1 MNLGKLRI
9 SRRTV
14 TIAVAFAGLVSLAI
28 GAHAA
33 LNKRSLDAAKA
44 IGTEHT
50 GSIGT
55 TASRVALVI
64 GNGHYPDASA
74 PLAQPINDARGLT
87 AALRAKGFDVDVVED
102 ATKDDMARAIVRL
115 KAKIKPDTVAM
126 LFFGGYGV
134 QVGRESF
141 MIPVDAAIWK
151 EADVRRDGVSIEQV
165 LDAMTEK
172 GAKAKLVVVDA
183 SRRNPYERRFRSYSH
198 GLAPISTPENA
209 LILTSATPGKVA
221 DDGKGQ
227 YSVLVTELL
236 EQFEFAVRRRQR
248 LQQDPHLRLPRLRRR
263 AGAAGVVVPAGR
275 RPHRRVRPA
284 IRHGIQ
290 NKKAPAEAGAFFIVN
305 AVLPPAVCLLRI
317 RARRHRPHRIALA
330 QQRAGARH
338 HDVALSQPRGDLD
351 LSGRHQPGLH
361 PPRFDARAPH
371 HLHHGAGGAI
381 EDGGE
386 RHRDAAALPGLDLR
400 AAAMNSPAG
409 GGWW

>member
-1 MNLGKLRI
+1 MNLGQLRI

-14 TIAVAFAGLVSLAI
+14 TIAIAFAGLVSLAI

-44 IGTEHT
+44 IGTEQT

-55 TASRVALVI
+55 SASRVALVI

-102 ATKDDMARAIVRL
+102 ATKDDMARAIIRL
-115 KAKIKPDTVAM
+115 KAKVKPDTVAM

-198 GLAPISTPENA
+198 GLAPISAPENA

-236 EQFEFAVRRRQR
+236 NNLGNQTGAQSAFNKTRISISRASDGEQVPQVSSSLMEDVR
-248 LQQDPHLRLPRLRRR
+248 
-263 AGAAGVVVPAGR
+263 
-275 RPHRRVRPA
+275 
-284 IRHGIQ
+284 I
-290 NKKAPAEAGAFFIVN
+290 
-305 AVLPPAVCLLRI
+305 
-317 RARRHRPHRIALA
+317 
-330 QQRAGARH
+330 
-338 HDVALSQPRGDLD
+338 
-351 LSGRHQPGLH
+351 
-361 PPRFDARAPH
+361 
-371 HLHHGAGGAI
+371 GG
-381 EDGGE
+381 
-386 RHRDAAALPGLDLR
+386 
-400 AAAMNSPAG
+400 
-409 GGWW
+409 